1 MRWMTLLY
9 HTIPFAFVLGCSDV
23 NHVNNQP
30 GHFSCDCV
38 SFNNPCLEEDGGCVL
53 EERCPESDGESSGIH
68 WHEFHKLNYLSLK
81 TDQNCIYIL
90 LNFYISALKCYQGT
104 GDSAVMSSCSGSP
117 TPDRCIKETNSGVVT
132 FACDLASNI
141 NGSVTDNACSTIN
154 SVEICICSTDGCHEP
169 PGNF

>member
-1 MRWMTLLY
+1 MLQNAMAMTLLY

-68 WHEFHKLNYLSLK
+68 
-81 TDQNCIYIL
+81 
-90 LNFYISALKCYQGT
+90 
-104 GDSAVMSSCSGSP
+104 
-117 TPDRCIKETNSGVVT
+117 
-132 FACDLASNI
+132 
-141 NGSVTDNACSTIN
+141 
-154 SVEICICSTDGCHEP
+154 
-169 PGNF
+169 